1 MDKELRKFGLSSAL
15 GISIAGF
22 IMFLRHKPY
31 FAWFSCIGGVFVIFS
46 ILYPLALKPVKKF
59 LDAAIFSFGWLAGL
73 ISSLAVFYLIVTPIA
88 ILLRLFGR
96 DLLSQKIDKKAVS
109 YWLLREERNRSGESY
124 EKMG

>member
-1 MDKELRKFGLSSAL
+1 MDKELRKFGFSSAL

-59 LDAAIFSFGWLAGL
+59 LDAVIFSFGWLTGF
-73 ISSLAVFYLIVTPIA
+73 ISSLAAFYLIFAPIA

-96 DLLSQKIDKKAVS
+96 DLLNQKIDKKAAS
-109 YWLLREERNRSGESY
+109 YWMHKEVKKHFEENY
-124 EKMG
+124 EQMG